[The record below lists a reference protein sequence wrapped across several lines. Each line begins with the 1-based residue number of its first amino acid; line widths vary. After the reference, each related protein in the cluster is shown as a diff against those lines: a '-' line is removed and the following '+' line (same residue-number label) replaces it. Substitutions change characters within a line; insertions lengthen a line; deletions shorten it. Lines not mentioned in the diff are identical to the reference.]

1 MRPVVSRLHLIV
13 RELWPATKRCLSL
26 RVHKARNSGKHLI
39 VTGTHKSLIATIV
52 IVKLDSEVENPKEN
66 QKMLVS
72 VFFPS
77 LLAFGYVCFD
87 GISETS
93 LLSNN

>member
-1 MRPVVSRLHLIV
+1 MRMWPVVSRLHLIIT
-13 RELWPATKRCLSL
+13 R
-26 RVHKARNSGKHLI
+26 
-39 VTGTHKSLIATIV
+39 THKSLIAMIV
-52 IVKLDSEVENPKEN
+52 IVKLDSEVEN
-66 QKMLVS
+66 QKMPVS

-93 LLSNN
+93 LLSDN